1 MNIPRVDIVI
11 LNWNGIQDTRECLQ
25 SLRSLTYPNYRIRL
39 VDNGSAN
46 SEADILEKEFPEA
59 DVIKLDTNTG
69 FCLGNNIGMQMA
81 LGEGTDFIMLLN
93 NDTLVSSDLLEQ
105 LVNQFG
111 KLKNTGALSPAILH
125 YPEKEKVW
133 FSIAKWETRWN
144 RGEAQFRLS
153 YDETYDQIKGKQ
165 PYETEFACGCCLFTS
180 AELLRKA
187 GLLDEKFFIFYDEAD
202 WCARIRHL
210 GYISYIVPSA
220 YIYHKVGSGTP
231 SLVATYLSVRNRL
244 LFMSR
249 HLSFG
254 QKLRSWPC
262 ILKDLAWHWLNVLG
276 FIPRKKQFLSKQT
289 SRAILRGWKDYYLRR
304 FGKWNESTAKII
316 FKK

>member
-1 MNIPRVDIVI
+1 MSSPKVDIVI

-25 SLRSLTYPNYRIRL
+25 SLRSLSYPNYRIRL

-46 SEADILEKEFPEA
+46 NEAALLEKEFPEV

-69 FCLGNNIGMQMA
+69 FCLGNNIGMQKA
-81 LGEGTDFIMLLN
+81 LDEGADYVMLLN
-93 NDTLVSSDLLEQ
+93 NDTLVSADLLEK
-105 LVNQFG
+105 LVTQFG
-111 KLKNTGALSPAILH
+111 ILKNAGALSPVILH

-133 FSIAKWETRWN
+133 FSIAKWESSWR

-153 YDETYDQIKGKQ
+153 YNETYDQLKQQQ

-180 AELLRKA
+180 AEMLHKA

-202 WCARIRHL
+202 WCARIRKM
-210 GYISYIVPSA
+210 GYISYIVPST

-249 HLSFG
+249 HLTFG

-262 ILKDLAWHWLNVLG
+262 ILKDYFWHLLNVWG
-276 FIPRKKQFLSKQT
+276 MIPGKKQFLNRQT

-304 FGKWNESTAKII
+304 FGKWNESTGRIL